1 MPKPAR
7 YRKSWC
13 LTTRF
18 PFVVSLS
25 NHERRTVRIAP
36 FDKLRANGHLHE
48 RRLSKNKDNDGSIMS
63 TIEAVLAQDIVERT
77 MKIIPFNVNV
87 MDSRGIILGSGE
99 TSRIGELHSGAQLA
113 LAQNRTVEIDTATSR
128 TLRGVK
134 PGVNIPLTVRGQISG
149 VVGLTGDPETVR
161 QFGEL
166 VRVTA
171 EMILE
176 QAQLIGELQREK
188 RYRGEF
194 VFQLIHHGATSLAD
208 LEAWAV
214 RLGVDFQSP
223 RAVIVAELTDPDL
236 RPDLAMIELQHCQQQ
251 LAASHPD
258 VLTAAISPREL
269 VILESFETTGQ
280 RAPTAAQARQRLQAH
295 ESELRKVLTTTASL
309 AIGVAL
315 GGIEGVAHSYQ
326 SARKPLRVG
335 RSRKPQQATFS
346 YYDLSL
352 PVLLSGL
359 GSGWQAEQLRQPLL
373 RINAV
378 DKRSGTLRRTLD
390 AWFAHNGHPLATAKA
405 LHIHRNTLDYR
416 LRQISELTG
425 LDLANTD
432 DRLLLYVALQLE

>member
-1 MPKPAR
+1 
-7 YRKSWC
+7 
-13 LTTRF
+13 
-18 PFVVSLS
+18 
-25 NHERRTVRIAP
+25 
-36 FDKLRANGHLHE
+36 
-48 RRLSKNKDNDGSIMS
+48 MS
-63 TIEAVLAQDIVERT
+63 TIEARLAQDIVDRT
-77 MKIIPFNVNV
+77 MRIIPFNVNV
-87 MDSRGIILGSGE
+87 MDGRGIILGSGE
-99 TSRIGELHSGAQLA
+99 TSRIGELHSGALLA
-113 LAQNRTVEIDTATSR
+113 LAQNRTVEIDAATSR

-134 PGVNIPLTVRGQISG
+134 PGVNIPLTVRGQICG
-149 VVGLTGDPETVR
+149 VVGLTGEPDTVR

-188 RYRGEF
+188 RYREEF
-194 VFQLIHHGATSLAD
+194 VFQLIHHGATPIAD

-214 RLGVDFQSP
+214 RLGVNFQRP
-223 RAVIVAELTDPDL
+223 RAVVVLELTDPEL
-236 RPDLAMIELQHCQQQ
+236 RPDQALSELQHCQQQ
-251 LAASHPD
+251 LATSRPD

-269 VILESFETTGQ
+269 VILESFATLAR
-280 RAPTAAQARQRLQAH
+280 RAPSATQARQRLQGYEA
-295 ESELRKVLTTTASL
+295 EVGKVLTTPATM

-315 GGIEGVAHSYQ
+315 DGIEGVALSYQ
-326 SARKPLRVG
+326 SARKTLRVG
-335 RSRKPQQATFS
+335 RSRKPQQSTFS

-378 DKRSGTLRRTLD
+378 DKRSGSLRRTLD

-416 LRQISELTG
+416 LRQISELSG

>member
-1 MPKPAR
+1 
-7 YRKSWC
+7 
-13 LTTRF
+13 
-18 PFVVSLS
+18 
-25 NHERRTVRIAP
+25 
-36 FDKLRANGHLHE
+36 
-48 RRLSKNKDNDGSIMS
+48 MS
-63 TIEAVLAQDIVERT
+63 TIEARLAQDIVDRT

-87 MDSRGIILGSGE
+87 MDGRGIILGSGE
-99 TSRIGELHSGAQLA
+99 RSRIGELHSGALLA
-113 LAQNRTVEIDTATSR
+113 LAQNRAVEIDAATSR
-128 TLRGVK
+128 TLHGVK
-134 PGVNIPLTVRGQISG
+134 PGVNIPLTVRGQICG
-149 VVGLTGDPETVR
+149 VVGLTGEPDTVR

-188 RYRGEF
+188 RYREEF
-194 VFQLIHHGATSLAD
+194 VFQLIHHGTTSLDD
-208 LEAWAV
+208 LEAWAM
-214 RLGVDFQSP
+214 RLGVDFQRP
-223 RAVIVAELTDPDL
+223 RAVVVLELTDPDL
-236 RPDLAMIELQHCQQQ
+236 RPDLALSELQHCQQH
-251 LAASHPD
+251 LLTLHPD
-258 VLTAAISPREL
+258 VLTASISPREL
-269 VILESFETTGQ
+269 VILESFDVLGHRTPN
-280 RAPTAAQARQRLQAH
+280 ASLARQRLQAH
-295 ESELRKVLTTTASL
+295 ETALRKVLTTPADM

-315 GGIEGVAHSYQ
+315 DGIEGVALSYQ
-326 SARKPLRVG
+326 SARNTLRVG
-335 RSRKPQQATFS
+335 RLRKPQQATFS

-378 DKRSGTLRRTLD
+378 DKRSGSLRRTLD

-425 LDLANTD
+425 LDLENTD

>member
-1 MPKPAR
+1 
-7 YRKSWC
+7 
-13 LTTRF
+13 
-18 PFVVSLS
+18 
-25 NHERRTVRIAP
+25 
-36 FDKLRANGHLHE
+36 
-48 RRLSKNKDNDGSIMS
+48 MS
-63 TIEAVLAQDIVERT
+63 TIEARLAQDIVNRT
-77 MKIIPFNVNV
+77 MRIIPFNVNV
-87 MDSRGIILGSGE
+87 MDGRGIILGSGE
-99 TSRIGELHSGAQLA
+99 TSRIGELHSGALLA
-113 LAQNRTVEIDTATSR
+113 LAQNRTVEIDAATSR

-134 PGVNIPLTVRGQISG
+134 PGVNIPLTVRGQICG
-149 VVGLTGDPETVR
+149 VVGLTGEPDTVR

-188 RYRGEF
+188 RYREEF
-194 VFQLIHHGATSLAD
+194 VFQLIHHGATPIAD

-214 RLGVDFQSP
+214 RLGVNFQRP
-223 RAVIVAELTDPDL
+223 RAVVVLELTDPEL
-236 RPDLAMIELQHCQQQ
+236 RPDQALSELQRCQQQ
-251 LAASHPD
+251 LATSRPD

-269 VILESFETTGQ
+269 VILESFDTLAQ
-280 RAPTAAQARQRLQAH
+280 RAPTATQSRQRLQGYEA
-295 ESELRKVLTTTASL
+295 EVGKVLMTPATM

-315 GGIEGVAHSYQ
+315 DGIEGVALSYQ
-326 SARKPLRVG
+326 SARKTLRVG
-335 RSRKPQQATFS
+335 RSRKPQQSTFS

-359 GSGWQAEQLRQPLL
+359 GSGWQAEQLRQPLQ

-378 DKRSGTLRRTLD
+378 NKRSGSLRRTLD

>member
-1 MPKPAR
+1 
-7 YRKSWC
+7 
-13 LTTRF
+13 
-18 PFVVSLS
+18 
-25 NHERRTVRIAP
+25 
-36 FDKLRANGHLHE
+36 
-48 RRLSKNKDNDGSIMS
+48 MS
-63 TIEAVLAQDIVERT
+63 TIEARLAQDIVDRT
-77 MKIIPFNVNV
+77 MRIIPFNVNV
-87 MDSRGIILGSGE
+87 MDGRGIILGSGE
-99 TSRIGELHSGAQLA
+99 TSRIGELHSGALLA
-113 LAQNRTVEIDTATSR
+113 LAQNRTVEIDAATSR

-134 PGVNIPLTVRGQISG
+134 PGVNIPLTVRGQICG
-149 VVGLTGDPETVR
+149 VVGLTGEPDTVR

-188 RYRGEF
+188 RYREEF
-194 VFQLIHHGATSLAD
+194 VFQLIHHGATPIAD

-214 RLGVDFQSP
+214 RLGVNFQHP
-223 RAVIVAELTDPDL
+223 RAVVVLELTDPEL
-236 RPDLAMIELQHCQQQ
+236 RPDQALSELQHCQQQ
-251 LAASHPD
+251 LATSRPD

-269 VILESFETTGQ
+269 VILESFATLAQ
-280 RAPTAAQARQRLQAH
+280 RAPTATQARQRLQGYEA
-295 ESELRKVLTTTASL
+295 EVGKVLMTPATM

-315 GGIEGVAHSYQ
+315 DGIEGVALSYQ
-326 SARKPLRVG
+326 SARKTLRVG
-335 RSRKPQQATFS
+335 RSRKPQQSTFS

-378 DKRSGTLRRTLD
+378 DKRSGSLRRTLD

-416 LRQISELTG
+416 LRQISELSG

>member
-1 MPKPAR
+1 MA
-7 YRKSWC
+7 
-13 LTTRF
+13 
-18 PFVVSLS
+18 SLS

-36 FDKLRANGHLHE
+36 FDKLRANGRLHE

-113 LAQNRTVEIDTATSR
+113 LAQNRTVEIDAATSH

-134 PGVNIPLTVRGQISG
+134 PGVNIPLTVRGQTSG
-149 VVGLTGDPETVR
+149 VVGLTGDPDTVR

-315 GGIEGVAHSYQ
+315 GGIEGVALSYQ
-326 SARKPLRVG
+326 SARKTLRVG

>member
-1 MPKPAR
+1 
-7 YRKSWC
+7 
-13 LTTRF
+13 
-18 PFVVSLS
+18 
-25 NHERRTVRIAP
+25 
-36 FDKLRANGHLHE
+36 
-48 RRLSKNKDNDGSIMS
+48 MS
-63 TIEAVLAQDIVERT
+63 TIEARLAQDIVDRT
-77 MKIIPFNVNV
+77 MRIIPFNVNV
-87 MDSRGIILGSGE
+87 MDGRGIILGSGE
-99 TSRIGELHSGAQLA
+99 TSRIGELHSGALLA
-113 LAQNRTVEIDTATSR
+113 LAQNRTVEIDAATSR

-134 PGVNIPLTVRGQISG
+134 PGVNIPLTVRGQICG
-149 VVGLTGDPETVR
+149 VVGLTGEPDTVR

-188 RYRGEF
+188 RYREEF
-194 VFQLIHHGATSLAD
+194 VFQLIHHGATPIAD

-214 RLGVDFQSP
+214 RLGVNFQRP
-223 RAVIVAELTDPDL
+223 RAVVVLELTDPEL
-236 RPDLAMIELQHCQQQ
+236 RPDQALSELQHCQQQ
-251 LAASHPD
+251 LATSRPD

-269 VILESFETTGQ
+269 VILESFATLAQ
-280 RAPTAAQARQRLQAH
+280 RAPSATQARQRLQGYEA
-295 ESELRKVLTTTASL
+295 EVGEVLTTPATM

-315 GGIEGVAHSYQ
+315 DGIEGVALSYQ
-326 SARKPLRVG
+326 SARKTLRVG
-335 RSRKPQQATFS
+335 RSRKPQQSTFS

-359 GSGWQAEQLRQPLL
+359 GSGWQAEQLRQPLQ

-378 DKRSGTLRRTLD
+378 DKRSGSLRRTLD

-416 LRQISELTG
+416 LRQISELSG

>member
-1 MPKPAR
+1 MA
-7 YRKSWC
+7 
-13 LTTRF
+13 
-18 PFVVSLS
+18 SLS

-36 FDKLRANGHLHE
+36 FDKLRANGRLHE

-188 RYRGEF
+188 RYREEF

-223 RAVIVAELTDPDL
+223 RAVIVAELTYPDL

-315 GGIEGVAHSYQ
+315 GGIEGVALSYQ
-326 SARKPLRVG
+326 SARKTLRVG